1 MVLAARFMF
10 LEKSCGMIHVGAEIF
25 QIDLNIFIFIL
36 NLKQK
41 YNDSAKDP

>member
-10 LEKSCGMIHVGAEIF
+10 LEKSCGIHVGAEIF
-25 QIDLNIFIFIL
+25 QIDLNIYIFIL

-41 YNDSAKDP
+41 YNDSAKDS

>member
-1 MVLAARFMF
+1 MF

-25 QIDLNIFIFIL
+25 QIDLNIFIL